1 MASLNKSNLSKVKKQ
16 LLNKNIKTGGPLKF
30 NPDAS
35 NKIFQLCKTGKKT
48 FLLLSFQ
55 NNPVEYQR
63 YLRADHALCSQG
75 VLTPSVIE
83 KNPTHKYLLM
93 EYFPINN
100 ASKYY
105 KKEELKNIFPQAIK
119 TLKLLQHPRRR
130 FSGIPIK
137 PLNNLTRNAS
147 KGIETYIEYF
157 DYKIQI
163 GYYLNRLIQK
173 SLKNNLI
180 SLNKYKPSLT
190 HGDFFLENFIYY
202 QKDLY
207 LIDHQDLHYNH
218 PYLDIASLIFDAR
231 RLYTTQTEDK
241 LIRNYVKKFNLS
253 LVDFRSEIH
262 LVSLARNLR
271 ILGNWVN
278 LYRSGKTQYL
288 KKYRKNTW
296 LQILK
301 HVEHLRFWDL
311 RELFEEIYNKTK

>member
-1 MASLNKSNLSKVKKQ
+1 MASLKKSNLSKVKKQ

-35 NKIFQLCKTGKKT
+35 NKIFQICKTGKKT

-100 ASKYY
+100 ASKFY

-119 TLKLLQHPRRR
+119 TLKLLQHPRKR

-137 PLNNLTRNAS
+137 PFNNLTRNAS

-173 SLKNNLI
+173 SLKNNI
-180 SLNKYKPSLT
+180 FSLNKYKPTLT

-231 RLYTTQTEDK
+231 RLYSSQTEDK
-241 LIRNYVKKFNLS
+241 LIRNYAKKFNLS
-253 LVDFRSEIH
+253 LIDFRSEIH

-301 HVEHLRFWDL
+301 HVEYLRFWDL

>member
-1 MASLNKSNLSKVKKQ
+1 MASLKKSNLSKVKKQ

-35 NKIFQLCKTGKKT
+35 NKIFQICKTGKKT

-63 YLRADHALCSQG
+63 YLRADHALYSQG

-100 ASKYY
+100 ASKFY

-119 TLKLLQHPRRR
+119 TLKLLQHPRKR

-137 PLNNLTRNAS
+137 PFNNLTRNAS

-173 SLKNNLI
+173 SLKNNII
-180 SLNKYKPSLT
+180 SLNKYKPTLT

-202 QKDLY
+202 KKDLY

-231 RLYTTQTEDK
+231 RLYSSQTEDK
-241 LIRNYVKKFNLS
+241 LIRNYAKKFNLS
-253 LVDFRSEIH
+253 LIDFRSEIH

-301 HVEHLRFWDL
+301 HVEYLRFWDL

>member
-1 MASLNKSNLSKVKKQ
+1 MASLKKSNLSKVKKQ

-63 YLRADHALCSQG
+63 YLRADHALYSQG

-83 KNPTHKYLLM
+83 KNPTYKYLLM

-119 TLKLLQHPRRR
+119 TLKLLQHPRKR

-180 SLNKYKPSLT
+180 LLNKYKPNLT
-190 HGDFFLENFIYY
+190 HGDFFLENFIYF

-231 RLYTTQTEDK
+231 RLYSSQTEDK
-241 LIRNYVKKFNLS
+241 LIRIYAKKFNLS
-253 LVDFRSEIH
+253 LVDFRYEIH

-301 HVEHLRFWDL
+301 HVEYLRFWDL

>member
-1 MASLNKSNLSKVKKQ
+1 MASLKKSNLSKVKKQ

-63 YLRADHALCSQG
+63 YLRADHALFSQG

-119 TLKLLQHPRRR
+119 TLKLLQHPRKR

-137 PLNNLTRNAS
+137 PFNNLTRNAS

-180 SLNKYKPSLT
+180 SLNKYKPVLT

-202 QKDLY
+202 KKELY

-231 RLYTTQTEDK
+231 RLYSAQTEDK
-241 LIRNYVKKFNLS
+241 LIRNYAKKFNLS

-288 KKYRKNTW
+288 RKYRKNTW

-301 HVEHLRFWDL
+301 HVEYLRFWDL

>member
-1 MASLNKSNLSKVKKQ
+1 MASLKKLNLSKIKKQ

-48 FLLLSFQ
+48 LLLLSFQ
-55 NNPVEYQR
+55 NKPVEYQR
-63 YLRADHALCSQG
+63 YLRADHALYSQG

-119 TLKLLQHPRRR
+119 TLKLLQHPRKR

-137 PLNNLTRNAS
+137 PFNNLTRNAS

-163 GYYLNRLIQK
+163 GYYLNRLIQ
-173 SLKNNLI
+173 
-180 SLNKYKPSLT
+180 
-190 HGDFFLENFIYY
+190 
-202 QKDLY
+202 
-207 LIDHQDLHYNH
+207 
-218 PYLDIASLIFDAR
+218 
-231 RLYTTQTEDK
+231 
-241 LIRNYVKKFNLS
+241 
-253 LVDFRSEIH
+253 
-262 LVSLARNLR
+262 
-271 ILGNWVN
+271 
-278 LYRSGKTQYL
+278 
-288 KKYRKNTW
+288 
-296 LQILK
+296 
-301 HVEHLRFWDL
+301 
-311 RELFEEIYNKTK
+311 

>member
-16 LLNKNIKTGGPLKF
+16 LLNKNIKTGGQLKF

-83 KNPTHKYLLM
+83 KNPTYKYLLM

-119 TLKLLQHPRRR
+119 TLKLLQNPRKR

-137 PLNNLTRNAS
+137 PFNNLTRNAL

-173 SLKNNLI
+173 SLKYNLI

-231 RLYTTQTEDK
+231 RLYSTQTEDK

-311 RELFEEIYNKTK
+311 RELFKEIYNKTK

>member
-1 MASLNKSNLSKVKKQ
+1 MASLKKTNLSKVKKQ
-16 LLNKNIKTGGPLKF
+16 LFNKNIKTGGPLKF

-63 YLRADHALCSQG
+63 YLRADHALYSQG

-119 TLKLLQHPRRR
+119 TLKLLQQPRKR
-130 FSGIPIK
+130 FSGVPIK
-137 PLNNLTRNAS
+137 PFNNLIRNAL

-180 SLNKYKPSLT
+180 SLNKYKPTLT

-207 LIDHQDLHYNH
+207 LIDHQDLQYNH

-231 RLYTTQTEDK
+231 RLYSSQTEDM
-241 LIRNYVKKFNLS
+241 LIRNYAKKLNLS
-253 LVDFRSEIH
+253 LVDFRSDIH

-301 HVEHLRFWDL
+301 HVEYLRFWDL

>member
-1 MASLNKSNLSKVKKQ
+1 MASLKKSNLSKVKKQ
-16 LLNKNIKTGGPLKF
+16 LLNKNVKTGGPLKF

-63 YLRADHALCSQG
+63 YLRADHALYSQG

-100 ASKYY
+100 ASRYY

-119 TLKLLQHPRRR
+119 TLKLLQQPRKR
-130 FSGIPIK
+130 FSGVPIK
-137 PLNNLTRNAS
+137 PFNNLTRNAS

-180 SLNKYKPSLT
+180 SLNKYKPTLT

-207 LIDHQDLHYNH
+207 LIDHQDLQYNH

-231 RLYTTQTEDK
+231 RLYSSQTEDM
-241 LIRNYVKKFNLS
+241 LIRNYAKKLNLS
-253 LVDFRSEIH
+253 LVDFRSDIH

>member
-1 MASLNKSNLSKVKKQ
+1 MASLKKSNLSKVKKQ
-16 LLNKNIKTGGPLKF
+16 LLDKNIKTGGPLKF

-35 NKIFQLCKTGKKT
+35 NKIFQICKTGKKT

-100 ASKYY
+100 ASKFY

-119 TLKLLQHPRRR
+119 TLKLLQHPRKR

-137 PLNNLTRNAS
+137 PFNNLTRNAS

-173 SLKNNLI
+173 SLKNNI
-180 SLNKYKPSLT
+180 FSLNKYKPTLT

-231 RLYTTQTEDK
+231 RLYSSQTEDK
-241 LIRNYVKKFNLS
+241 LIRNYAKKFNLS
-253 LVDFRSEIH
+253 LIDFRSEIH

-301 HVEHLRFWDL
+301 HVEYLRFWDL

>member
-1 MASLNKSNLSKVKKQ
+1 MASLKKSNLSKVKKQ

-35 NKIFQLCKTGKKT
+35 NKIFQICKTGKKT

-63 YLRADHALCSQG
+63 YLRADHALYSQG

-100 ASKYY
+100 ASKFY

-119 TLKLLQHPRRR
+119 TLKLLQHPRKR

-137 PLNNLTRNAS
+137 PFNNLTRNAS

-173 SLKNNLI
+173 SLKNNII
-180 SLNKYKPSLT
+180 SLNKYKPTLT

-207 LIDHQDLHYNH
+207 LIDHQDLHYSH

-231 RLYTTQTEDK
+231 RLYSSQTEDR
-241 LIRNYVKKFNLS
+241 LIRNYAKKFNLS
-253 LVDFRSEIH
+253 LIDFRSEIH

-301 HVEHLRFWDL
+301 HVEYLRFWDL

>member
-1 MASLNKSNLSKVKKQ
+1 MASLKKLNLSKVKKQ

-63 YLRADHALCSQG
+63 YLRADHALYSQG

-119 TLKLLQHPRRR
+119 TLKLLQHPRKR

-137 PLNNLTRNAS
+137 PFNNLIRNAS

-157 DYKIQI
+157 DYKVQI

-180 SLNKYKPSLT
+180 SLNKYKPTLT
-190 HGDFFLENFIYY
+190 HGDFFLENFIYI

-231 RLYTTQTEDK
+231 RLYSTQTEDK
-241 LIRNYVKKFNLS
+241 LIRNYAKKFNLS

-278 LYRSGKTQYL
+278 LYRSGKTHYL
-288 KKYRKNTW
+288 KKYRKITW

-301 HVEHLRFWDL
+301 HVEYLRFWDL

>member
-1 MASLNKSNLSKVKKQ
+1 MASLKKSNLSKVKKQ

-35 NKIFQLCKTGKKT
+35 NKIFQICKTGKKT

-63 YLRADHALCSQG
+63 YLRADHALYSQG

-100 ASKYY
+100 ASKFY

-119 TLKLLQHPRRR
+119 TLKLLQHPRKR

-137 PLNNLTRNAS
+137 PFNNLTRNAL

-173 SLKNNLI
+173 SLKNNII
-180 SLNKYKPSLT
+180 SLNKYKPTLT

-202 QKDLY
+202 KKDLY

-231 RLYTTQTEDK
+231 RLYSSQTEDK
-241 LIRNYVKKFNLS
+241 LIRNYAKKFNLS
-253 LVDFRSEIH
+253 LIDFRSEIH

-301 HVEHLRFWDL
+301 HVEYLRFWDL

>member
-1 MASLNKSNLSKVKKQ
+1 MASLKKLNLSKVKKH

-100 ASKYY
+100 TSKYY

-119 TLKLLQHPRRR
+119 TLKLLQQPRKR
-130 FSGIPIK
+130 FSGVPIK
-137 PLNNLTRNAS
+137 PFNNLTRNAS

-163 GYYLNRLIQK
+163 GYYLNRFIQK

-180 SLNKYKPSLT
+180 SLNKYKPTLT

-231 RLYTTQTEDK
+231 RLYSSQTEDM
-241 LIRNYVKKFNLS
+241 LIRNYAKKLNLS
-253 LVDFRSEIH
+253 LVDFRSDIH

-301 HVEHLRFWDL
+301 HVEYLRFWDL
-311 RELFEEIYNKTK
+311 RELFNEIYNKTN

>member
-1 MASLNKSNLSKVKKQ
+1 MAPLSLILMPQIKFFNFVKQ
-16 LLNKNIKTGGPLKF
+16 E
-30 NPDAS
+30 
-35 NKIFQLCKTGKKT
+35 KKT

-63 YLRADHALCSQG
+63 YLRADHALSSQG

-119 TLKLLQHPRRR
+119 TLKLLQQPRKR
-130 FSGIPIK
+130 FSGVPIK
-137 PLNNLTRNAS
+137 PFNNLTRNAS
-147 KGIETYIEYF
+147 KGIETYIEFF

-180 SLNKYKPSLT
+180 SLNKYKPTLT

-207 LIDHQDLHYNH
+207 LIDHQDLQYNH

-231 RLYTTQTEDK
+231 RLYSSQTEDM
-241 LIRNYVKKFNLS
+241 LIRNYAKKLNLS
-253 LVDFRSEIH
+253 LVDFRSDIH

-301 HVEHLRFWDL
+301 HVEYLRFWDL
-311 RELFEEIYNKTK
+311 RELFNEIYNKTK

>member
-1 MASLNKSNLSKVKKQ
+1 MASLKKSNLSKVKKQ

-63 YLRADHALCSQG
+63 YLRADHALYSQG

-93 EYFPINN
+93 EYFPVNN

-105 KKEELKNIFPQAIK
+105 KKEELKNIFPQVIK
-119 TLKLLQHPRRR
+119 TLKLLQHPRKR

-137 PLNNLTRNAS
+137 PFNNLTRNAS

-180 SLNKYKPSLT
+180 SLNKYKPTLT

-202 QKDLY
+202 QEDLY

-231 RLYTTQTEDK
+231 RLYSSQTEDM
-241 LIRNYVKKFNLS
+241 LIRNYAKKLNLS
-253 LVDFRSEIH
+253 LVDFRSDIH

-301 HVEHLRFWDL
+301 HVEYLRFWDL

>member
-16 LLNKNIKTGGPLKF
+16 LLNKNIKTGGQLKF

-63 YLRADHALCSQG
+63 YLRADHALYSQG

-119 TLKLLQHPRRR
+119 TLKLLQQPRKR
-130 FSGIPIK
+130 FSGVPIK
-137 PLNNLTRNAS
+137 PFNNLTRNAS

-173 SLKNNLI
+173 SLKNNFI
-180 SLNKYKPSLT
+180 SLNKYKPTLT

-231 RLYTTQTEDK
+231 RLYSSQTEDM
-241 LIRNYVKKFNLS
+241 LIRNYAKKLNLS
-253 LVDFRSEIH
+253 LVDFRSDIH

-301 HVEHLRFWDL
+301 HVEYLRFWDL
-311 RELFEEIYNKTK
+311 RELFNEIYNKTK

>member
-1 MASLNKSNLSKVKKQ
+1 MASLKKSNLSKVKKQ
-16 LLNKNIKTGGPLKF
+16 LLDKNIKTGGPLKF

-63 YLRADHALCSQG
+63 YLKAYNTLISQG
-75 VLTPSVIE
+75 VLTPTIIE
-83 KNPTHKYLLM
+83 KNPTHKYFLM
-93 EYFPINN
+93 DYFPTNN
-100 ASKYY
+100 ASRYY
-105 KKEELKNIFPQAIK
+105 KKEELKNIFTQAIK
-119 TLKLLQHPRRR
+119 TLNLLQYPRKR
-130 FSGIPIK
+130 FSGIPLK
-137 PLNNLTRNAS
+137 PFNNLTRNAS

-163 GYYLNRLIQK
+163 GYYLNKLIQK
-173 SLKNNLI
+173 SLKNNLF
-180 SLNKYKPSLT
+180 SLNKYKPTLT

-231 RLYTTQTEDK
+231 RLYSPQTEDR
-241 LIRNYVKKFNLS
+241 LIRNYAKKFNLS
-253 LVDFRSEIH
+253 LVDFRSDIH

-271 ILGNWVN
+271 ILGNWVS

-288 KKYRKNTW
+288 KKYRKSTW

-301 HVEHLRFWDL
+301 HVEHLCFWDL

>member
-1 MASLNKSNLSKVKKQ
+1 MASLKKSNLSKVKKQ

-63 YLRADHALCSQG
+63 YLRADHALYSQG

-93 EYFPINN
+93 EYFPVNN

-105 KKEELKNIFPQAIK
+105 KKEELKNIFSQAIK
-119 TLKLLQHPRRR
+119 TLKLLQHPRKR

-137 PLNNLTRNAS
+137 PFNNLTRNAS

-180 SLNKYKPSLT
+180 SLNKYKPTLT

-207 LIDHQDLHYNH
+207 LIDHQDLQYNH

-231 RLYTTQTEDK
+231 RLYSSQTEDM
-241 LIRNYVKKFNLS
+241 LIRNYAKKLNLS
-253 LVDFRSEIH
+253 LVDFRSDIH

-301 HVEHLRFWDL
+301 HVEYLRFWDL

>member
-1 MASLNKSNLSKVKKQ
+1 MASLKKSNLSKVKKL

-35 NKIFQLCKTGKKT
+35 NKIFQICKTGKKT

-63 YLRADHALCSQG
+63 YLRADHALYSQG

-100 ASKYY
+100 ASKFY
-105 KKEELKNIFPQAIK
+105 KKEELKNIFPQTIK
-119 TLKLLQHPRRR
+119 TLKLLQHPRKR

-137 PLNNLTRNAS
+137 PFNNLTRNAS

-173 SLKNNLI
+173 SLKNNII
-180 SLNKYKPSLT
+180 SLNKYKPTLT

-202 QKDLY
+202 KKDLY

-231 RLYTTQTEDK
+231 RLYSSQTEDK
-241 LIRNYVKKFNLS
+241 LIQNYAKKFNLS
-253 LVDFRSEIH
+253 LIDFRSEIH

-301 HVEHLRFWDL
+301 HVEYLRFWDL

>member
-1 MASLNKSNLSKVKKQ
+1 MASLKKSNLSKVKKQ
-16 LLNKNIKTGGPLKF
+16 LLNKNIKIGGPLNF

-63 YLRADHALCSQG
+63 YLRADHALYSQG

-93 EYFPINN
+93 EYFPVNN

-105 KKEELKNIFPQAIK
+105 KKEELKNIFPQVIK
-119 TLKLLQHPRRR
+119 TLKLLQHPRKR

-137 PLNNLTRNAS
+137 PFNNLTRNAS

-163 GYYLNRLIQK
+163 GYYLNRLIQN

-180 SLNKYKPSLT
+180 SLNKYKSTLT
-190 HGDFFLENFIYY
+190 HGDFFLENFIYH

-231 RLYTTQTEDK
+231 RLYSSQTEDM
-241 LIRNYVKKFNLS
+241 LIRNYAKKLNLS
-253 LVDFRSEIH
+253 LVDFRSDIH

-301 HVEHLRFWDL
+301 NVEYLRFWDL

>member
-1 MASLNKSNLSKVKKQ
+1 MASITKPNLSKVKKQ
-16 LLNKNIKTGGPLKF
+16 LLNKNIKTGGTLKF

-63 YLRADHALCSQG
+63 YLKADSALSSQQ
-75 VLTPSVIE
+75 VLTPSIIE
-83 KNPTHKYLLM
+83 KNSTHKYLLM
-93 EYFPINN
+93 EYFPTNN
-100 ASKYY
+100 ASRYY
-105 KKEELKNIFPQAIK
+105 KKEELKDIFPQAIK
-119 TLKLLQHPRRR
+119 TLKHLQHPRKR

-137 PLNNLTRNAS
+137 PFNNLSHNAS

-180 SLNKYKPSLT
+180 ALNKYKPTLT

-202 QKDLY
+202 QKNLY

-231 RLYTTQTEDK
+231 RLYSSSTEDK
-241 LIRNYVKKFNLS
+241 LIRSYAKKFNLS
-253 LVDFRSEIH
+253 LNDFRSDIH

-301 HVEHLRFWDL
+301 HVEHLRLWDL

>member
-1 MASLNKSNLSKVKKQ
+1 
-16 LLNKNIKTGGPLKF
+16 
-30 NPDAS
+30 
-35 NKIFQLCKTGKKT
+35 
-48 FLLLSFQ
+48 
-55 NNPVEYQR
+55 VEYQR

-75 VLTPSVIE
+75 VPTPSVIE

-100 ASKYY
+100 ASKFY

-119 TLKLLQHPRRR
+119 TLKLLQHPRKR

-137 PLNNLTRNAS
+137 PFNNLTRNAS

-180 SLNKYKPSLT
+180 SLNKYKPTLT

-231 RLYTTQTEDK
+231 RLYSAQTEDK
-241 LIRNYVKKFNLS
+241 LIRNYAKKFNLS

-301 HVEHLRFWDL
+301 HVEYLRFWDL

>member
-16 LLNKNIKTGGPLKF
+16 LLNKNIKTGGPLKC

-48 FLLLSFQ
+48 ILLLSFQ

-63 YLRADHALCSQG
+63 YLRADHALYSQG

-100 ASKYY
+100 ASRYY

-119 TLKLLQHPRRR
+119 TLKLLQQPRKR
-130 FSGIPIK
+130 FSGVPIK
-137 PLNNLTRNAS
+137 PFNNLIRNAS

-173 SLKNNLI
+173 SLKNKLI
-180 SLNKYKPSLT
+180 SLNKYKPTLT

-231 RLYTTQTEDK
+231 RLYSSQTEDM
-241 LIRNYVKKFNLS
+241 LIRNYAKKLNLS
-253 LVDFRSEIH
+253 LVDFRSDIH
-262 LVSLARNLR
+262 LGSLARNLR

-301 HVEHLRFWDL
+301 HVEYLRFWDL
-311 RELFEEIYNKTK
+311 RELFNEIYNKTK

>member
-1 MASLNKSNLSKVKKQ
+1 MASLKKLNLPNIKKQ

-63 YLRADHALCSQG
+63 YLRADHALCAQG
-75 VLTPSVIE
+75 ILTPSVIE
-83 KNPTHKYLLM
+83 KNLTHKYLLM

-100 ASKYY
+100 AAKYY

-119 TLKLLQHPRRR
+119 TLKLLQHPRKR

-137 PLNNLTRNAS
+137 PFNNLTRNAS
-147 KGIETYIEYF
+147 KGIETYIEFF

-173 SLKNNLI
+173 SLKNKLI
-180 SLNKYKPSLT
+180 SLNKYKPTLS

-202 QKDLY
+202 QKDFY

-218 PYLDIASLIFDAR
+218 PYLDIASLIFDSR
-231 RLYTTQTEDK
+231 RLYSPQTEDR

-253 LVDFRSEIH
+253 LVDFRSDIH

-296 LQILK
+296 QQILK

>member
-16 LLNKNIKTGGPLKF
+16 LLNKNIKTGGQFKF
-30 NPDAS
+30 NTDAS

-63 YLRADHALCSQG
+63 YLRADHALYSQG

-93 EYFPINN
+93 DYFPINN

-105 KKEELKNIFPQAIK
+105 KKEELKNIFPQAIR
-119 TLKLLQHPRRR
+119 TLKLLQHPRKR

-137 PLNNLTRNAS
+137 PFNNLTRNAS

-173 SLKNNLI
+173 SLKNKLI
-180 SLNKYKPSLT
+180 SLNKYKPTLS

-202 QKDLY
+202 QKDFY

-218 PYLDIASLIFDAR
+218 PCLDIASLIFDAR
-231 RLYTTQTEDK
+231 RSYSTK
-241 LIRNYVKKFNLS
+241 LEEKVIKDYARKSGQS
-253 LVDFRSEIH
+253 LGALRDDIH
-262 LVSLARNLR
+262 RVSLARNLR
-271 ILGNWVN
+271 ILGNWVK
-278 LYRSGKTQYL
+278 LYQAGKTHYL
-288 KKYRKNTW
+288 KKFRKYTW
-296 LQILK
+296 LQIFK
-301 HVEHLRFWDL
+301 HVEHLRLWDL
-311 RELFEEIYNKTK
+311 RELFEEIYKKTK

>member
-1 MASLNKSNLSKVKKQ
+1 MASLKKSNLSKVKKQ

-35 NKIFQLCKTGKKT
+35 NKIFHLCKTGKKT

-63 YLRADHALCSQG
+63 YLRADHALYSQG

-119 TLKLLQHPRRR
+119 TLKLLQQPRKR
-130 FSGIPIK
+130 FSGVPIK
-137 PLNNLTRNAS
+137 PFNNLIRNAL

-231 RLYTTQTEDK
+231 RLYSSQTEDM
-241 LIRNYVKKFNLS
+241 LIRNYAKKLNLS
-253 LVDFRSEIH
+253 LVDFRSDIH

-301 HVEHLRFWDL
+301 NVEYLRFWDL
-311 RELFEEIYNKTK
+311 RELFNEIYNKTK

>member
-1 MASLNKSNLSKVKKQ
+1 MASLKKSNLSKVKKQ

-63 YLRADHALCSQG
+63 YLRADHALYSQG

-83 KNPTHKYLLM
+83 KNPTQKYLLM

-119 TLKLLQHPRRR
+119 TLKLLQHPRKR

-137 PLNNLTRNAS
+137 PFNNLTRNAS

-173 SLKNNLI
+173 SLKNNII
-180 SLNKYKPSLT
+180 SLNKYKPTLT

-207 LIDHQDLHYNH
+207 LIDHQDLQYNH
-218 PYLDIASLIFDAR
+218 PYLCL
-231 RLYTTQTEDK
+231 LYTSPSPRDG
-241 LIRNYVKKFNLS
+241 LLS
-253 LVDFRSEIH
+253 RMPS
-262 LVSLARNLR
+262 SA
-271 ILGNWVN
+271 
-278 LYRSGKTQYL
+278 
-288 KKYRKNTW
+288 
-296 LQILK
+296 
-301 HVEHLRFWDL
+301 
-311 RELFEEIYNKTK
+311 

>member
-1 MASLNKSNLSKVKKQ
+1 MASLEKKNLSKVKKQ

-63 YLRADHALCSQG
+63 YLRADHALYSQG

-105 KKEELKNIFPQAIK
+105 KKEELKNIFPHAIK
-119 TLKLLQHPRRR
+119 TLKLLQQPRKR
-130 FSGIPIK
+130 FSGVPIK
-137 PLNNLTRNAS
+137 PFNNLTRNAS

-173 SLKNNLI
+173 SLKNKLI
-180 SLNKYKPSLT
+180 SLNKYKPTLT

-202 QKDLY
+202 QKNLY
-207 LIDHQDLHYNH
+207 LIDHQDLQYNH

-231 RLYTTQTEDK
+231 RLYSSQTEDM
-241 LIRNYVKKFNLS
+241 LIRNYAKKLNLS
-253 LVDFRSEIH
+253 LVDFRSDIH

-301 HVEHLRFWDL
+301 HVEYLRFWDL
-311 RELFEEIYNKTK
+311 RELFNEIYNKTK

>member
-1 MASLNKSNLSKVKKQ
+1 MASLKKSNLSKVKKQ

-35 NKIFQLCKTGKKT
+35 NKIFQICKTGKKT

-100 ASKYY
+100 ASKFY

-119 TLKLLQHPRRR
+119 TLKLLQHPRKR

-137 PLNNLTRNAS
+137 PFNNLTRNAS

-173 SLKNNLI
+173 SLKNNII

-231 RLYTTQTEDK
+231 RLYSSQTEDK
-241 LIRNYVKKFNLS
+241 LIRNYAKKFNLS
-253 LVDFRSEIH
+253 LIDFRSEIH

-301 HVEHLRFWDL
+301 HVEYLRFWDL

>member
-1 MASLNKSNLSKVKKQ
+1 
-16 LLNKNIKTGGPLKF
+16 
-30 NPDAS
+30 
-35 NKIFQLCKTGKKT
+35 
-48 FLLLSFQ
+48 
-55 NNPVEYQR
+55 
-63 YLRADHALCSQG
+63 
-75 VLTPSVIE
+75 
-83 KNPTHKYLLM
+83 M

-100 ASKYY
+100 ASKFY

-119 TLKLLQHPRRR
+119 TLKLLQHPRKR

-137 PLNNLTRNAS
+137 PFNNLTRNAS

-173 SLKNNLI
+173 SLKNNI
-180 SLNKYKPSLT
+180 FSLNKYKPTLT

-231 RLYTTQTEDK
+231 RLYSSQTEDK
-241 LIRNYVKKFNLS
+241 LIRNYAKKFNLS
-253 LVDFRSEIH
+253 LIDFRSEIH

-301 HVEHLRFWDL
+301 HVEYLRFWDL